1 MFFRCGSLLFLC
13 SACLGVNAQNAN
25 MQSNL
30 KCSGNPIESFV
41 YKQKKPPKSLSDKDR
56 SALFFLQL
64 KDKAHLAKKA
74 PAQGNIDVSEV
85 FILETVNGEPITNI
99 DVINIA
105 KLIFFFSGKPYDN
118 NIAKMMF
125 PAIIASLED
134 DVLRKHCAKLFEIS
148 VSEEDIDAE
157 IAKIAQINGINE
169 KELEKG
175 FLSSRISLKIL
186 REHIKSRLIF
196 QMVSQSMVD
205 EEEVTKS
212 DLDAASKAQTDLI
225 ANKRYFVAEIFRHDK
240 GTAEKIRQLAAQGF
254 DFQALAENLS
264 QTVQA
269 GQRGA
274 PKWYKITNL
283 EPEVATCVA
292 KMQVG
297 TLSEVI
303 KTKSGYKI
311 VYLVDIADAEFGP
324 GQEAEMLVQIAV
336 MIEHIAIRPH
346 GRVPARPT
354 CLLHIIFQRVG
365 NVVMDDVDFGYVPEK
380 IVLHNVTLDAKSGQK
395 IAFVGATGAGKTTI
409 TNLINRFY
417 DIDDGKI
424 RYDGI
429 NINKIK
435 KADLRKSLGIVLQ
448 DVHLFTGTVMDNI
461 RYGKLDA
468 SDEECIA
475 AAKLANAHNF
485 IERLP
490 DGYNTVITGDGGQL
504 SQGQCQLISIARAAV
519 ADPPVMIL
527 DEATS
532 SIDTRTEALVQKG
545 MDGLMYGRTVFVIAH
560 RLSTVQ
566 NSDLIMV
573 LELGKVIEKGTHDE
587 LIAQKGKY
595 YQLYTGAFELS

>member
-25 MQSNL
+25 MQNNL

-105 KLIFFFSGKPYDN
+105 KLIFFFSEKPYDN

-175 FLSSRISLKIL
+175 FLSSGISLKIL

-283 EPEVATCVA
+283 EPEVATRVA

-311 VYLVDIADAEFGP
+311 VYLVDIADAGKVARSETTYKFLKAEVLYKGKLYTKKDVEQIGMVLRRIAEISDINQLKEFCSKHNIGLKEEQLKQP
-324 GQEAEMLVQIAV
+324 NNYYANMIQASKESGKPIVVQSEQDKTKVNIV
-336 MIEHIAIRPH
+336 MFES
-346 GRVPARPT
+346 
-354 CLLHIIFQRVG
+354 
-365 NVVMDDVDFGYVPEK
+365 EE
-380 IVLHNVTLDAKSGQK
+380 
-395 IAFVGATGAGKTTI
+395 AGKATMPSQS
-409 TNLINRFY
+409 
-417 DIDDGKI
+417 
-424 RYDGI
+424 
-429 NINKIK
+429 
-435 KADLRKSLGIVLQ
+435 DLRTLILAKRMDETFAKNFKKLKAK
-448 DVHLFTGTVMDNI
+448 VHISKNI
-461 RYGKLDA
+461 KNIQRMTK
-468 SDEECIA
+468 
-475 AAKLANAHNF
+475 
-485 IERLP
+485 
-490 DGYNTVITGDGGQL
+490 
-504 SQGQCQLISIARAAV
+504 
-519 ADPPVMIL
+519 
-527 DEATS
+527 
-532 SIDTRTEALVQKG
+532 
-545 MDGLMYGRTVFVIAH
+545 
-560 RLSTVQ
+560 
-566 NSDLIMV
+566 
-573 LELGKVIEKGTHDE
+573 
-587 LIAQKGKY
+587 
-595 YQLYTGAFELS
+595 